1 MRLNLP
7 LPLRRFL
14 LGRLLLLPVTLASV
28 SSGAEF
34 VVDATRT
41 TDPSGNVY
49 GTLQELAASGVLA
62 AGDTVTLY
70 NDDSTLTA
78 GLNVPVNFRS
88 SDPAEKRI
96 VDLSGLRNNAPLY
109 SFAGTGAS
117 EINLEMESVVWQN
130 APSGVISNE
139 SNGVLVIGSKA
150 TFENSQALDTRQ
162 TSARYSYNYGGAI
175 YSNSSITMED
185 DVRFSGN
192 HAVARDV
199 SSSGYAYGGA
209 VYAANPAQVT
219 IGDNATFTDN
229 YASVNLTQPESFS
242 TGSARGGAI
251 HTHEGSI
258 SVGNNANFSDNHVA
272 SSGTS
277 ASEALGGA
285 IHSNSGSVS
294 VGNYA
299 KFSNNYGISASTN
312 NRSEASGG
320 AIHSLGQEIVIGEHT
335 TFTNN
340 YVSAEKSGS
349 SWILASAF
357 GGAISGSNNGV
368 LTIGAYAVFENNHAS
383 GELATGGAIYGFSSI
398 TIGDGVS
405 FVDNYGSRTGTANT
419 SGSGAVGGAI
429 YSSGVGGEVVIG
441 NDAVFSGNY
450 VSSSSNGDIR
460 GGAIYGRGTGK
471 LTIGDNADFSGN
483 YASSF
488 SSHAIGGAIS
498 GFSTIAI
505 GNNANFSGNFTSSTG
520 NQANGGAIKGDG
532 TITIGDNASFSGNY
546 ANSTRNFAMG
556 GAIYGTGAITIGD
569 NSSFSGNYVTTSSA
583 NYYVQ
588 GGAIYCNDGPITIG
602 DNAKFTG
609 NYAANSSPDEN
620 TTGGAIHCNNGAIAI
635 GANANFIGNYVE
647 SSDGE
652 ANGGAISGF
661 RSVTIGAN
669 AKFTGNYALSNIDS
683 YYGGGA
689 IYANGLTIKDGA
701 TFTNNYAGNSGGAIS
716 VRGGGGL
723 YLYALTQDVLFS
735 GNMTGGTFT
744 RHGDGTF
751 SVEEGVANAVFFS
764 SGAAPTLEFAAA
776 EGREVRFNDPV
787 TGSTLPF
794 GLELNRYTDEEG
806 TAHEMDG
813 TIVFN
818 GELYQ
823 GEEAHLVASRYSN
836 FVADTTLHGGALLL
850 EHDVVFGR
858 KLQEMQDTDT
868 SSLTVEKGVLEIT
881 GGSTANA
888 AAFTLSGPDAVL
900 RPGGS
905 SFINA
910 RTADLSRGF
919 TFDMCHQLQ
928 AGPDYGPD
936 LTLSASQSFTAGGLI
951 GVVDTGD
958 NASFFYA
965 DSSWKQDRSF
975 HVLTD
980 ADHTREGDFDGAF
993 SLATGSDRVDSPYS
1007 YTGTWSHQWVDAD
1020 GDGYAEQLR
1029 LVWKADGDPISQI
1042 APELVGELA
1051 YNSLWSSASNAASLG
1066 GNVLSRL
1073 NALRLTDKHARNL
1086 WGMGLGDFA
1095 RQRSRG
1101 GVDGYDYNGG
1111 GYSVGVDSGL
1121 GGNSGIWGIAFG
1133 QLYGHAK
1140 SRDFQAR
1147 NKQDTLMGSLYW
1159 GRLIE
1164 ESERARWTFKG
1175 SLTWAETDNRMNSYQ
1190 SGAPVSRGKWNNRTW
1205 LAQMEISRTA
1215 DYAGGWKLS
1224 PFVRVEFT
1232 HGTQDSFRENGAYD
1246 REFNGAVLRRLS
1258 IPVGLEIG
1266 RTDEWKGRLWSQAL
1280 RLSYVGDV
1288 LQDVPGGTVYS
1299 PYSDMSWR
1307 GRAVDPG
1314 RHAFRAGYD
1323 TILQCNKHWSVYAG
1337 YGLEVR
1343 GNSVYHQVNAGVSRS
1358 F

>member
-1 MRLNLP
+1 MSSFIIGDHVSFTGNY
-7 LPLRRFL
+7 
-14 LGRLLLLPVTLASV
+14 AV
-28 SSGAEF
+28 SSEGISDGGAIF
-34 VVDATRT
+34 GV
-41 TDPSGNVY
+41 
-49 GTLQELAASGVLA
+49 GTI
-62 AGDTVTLY
+62 T
-70 NDDSTLTA
+70 
-78 GLNVPVNFRS
+78 
-88 SDPAEKRI
+88 I
-96 VDLSGLRNNAPLY
+96 
-109 SFAGTGAS
+109 GTH
-117 EINLEMESVVWQN
+117 
-130 APSGVISNE
+130 
-139 SNGVLVIGSKA
+139 A
-150 TFENSQALDTRQ
+150 TFEN
-162 TSARYSYNYGGAI
+162 NYVSGLQKSHGGAI
-175 YSNSSITMED
+175 CINNNTTTAI
-185 DVRFSGN
+185 
-192 HAVARDV
+192 
-199 SSSGYAYGGA
+199 GA
-209 VYAANPAQVT
+209 
-219 IGDNATFTDN
+219 
-229 YASVNLTQPESFS
+229 
-242 TGSARGGAI
+242 
-251 HTHEGSI
+251 
-258 SVGNNANFSDNHVA
+258 NANF
-272 SSGTS
+272 
-277 ASEALGGA
+277 
-285 IHSNSGSVS
+285 
-294 VGNYA
+294 
-299 KFSNNYGISASTN
+299 K
-312 NRSEASGG
+312 
-320 AIHSLGQEIVIGEHT
+320 
-335 TFTNN
+335 
-340 YVSAEKSGS
+340 
-349 SWILASAF
+349 
-357 GGAISGSNNGV
+357 
-368 LTIGAYAVFENNHAS
+368 NNHALS
-383 GELATGGAIYGFSSI
+383 GGNEEVIGGAIYGS
-398 TIGDGVS
+398 
-405 FVDNYGSRTGTANT
+405 GT
-419 SGSGAVGGAI
+419 
-429 YSSGVGGEVVIG
+429 
-441 NDAVFSGNY
+441 
-450 VSSSSNGDIR
+450 
-460 GGAIYGRGTGK
+460 
-471 LTIGDNADFSGN
+471 L
-483 YASSF
+483 
-488 SSHAIGGAIS
+488 
-498 GFSTIAI
+498 
-505 GNNANFSGNFTSSTG
+505 
-520 NQANGGAIKGDG
+520 
-532 TITIGDNASFSGNY
+532 TIGDNASFSGNY
-546 ANSTRNFAMG
+546 TLNEGSGYVYAGAIYAGATTIGDNADFTGNYAVSSGSHAYGGAILTNGGITTIGDNAVFTGNYVSSGGNGNSLGGAIFGNRAIAIGTNANFKNNHAFSEGSGNGFG
-556 GAIYGTGAITIGD
+556 GAIYG
-569 NSSFSGNYVTTSSA
+569 NV
-583 NYYVQ
+583 
-588 GGAIYCNDGPITIG
+588 
-602 DNAKFTG
+602 
-609 NYAANSSPDEN
+609 
-620 TTGGAIHCNNGAIAI
+620 
-635 GANANFIGNYVE
+635 
-647 SSDGE
+647 
-652 ANGGAISGF
+652 
-661 RSVTIGAN
+661 
-669 AKFTGNYALSNIDS
+669 
-683 YYGGGA
+683 
-689 IYANGLTIKDGA
+689 TIKDGA
-701 TFTNNYAGNSGGAIS
+701 TFTNNYAGSNGGAIY
-716 VRGGGGL
+716 GTAN
-723 YLYALTQDVLFS
+723 LYALTQDVLFS

-813 TIVFN
+813 AIVFS

-928 AGPDYGPD
+928 AGPDYGPG

-965 DSSWKQDRSF
+965 DRSWKQDRSF

-1029 LVWKADGDPISQI
+1029 LVWKADGDPISQV

-1051 YNSLWSSASNAASLG
+1051 YNSLWSSASNAAALG

-1133 QLYGHAK
+1133 QIYGHAR

-1175 SLTWAETDNRMNSYQ
+1175 SLTWAETDNRMNSYL

-1266 RTDEWKGRLWSQAL
+1266 RTDEWKGRLWTQAL